1 MEEVV
6 LLQGDEPSSV
16 VLSFL
21 NFLPI
26 LLVYSATTRY
36 RAGEA
41 AKGIFRLI
49 CWNASDLTAAWKCCG
64 DSHSATLTK
73 RNFAFGS
80 RLSWS
85 RVERKPGACRRCS
98 AASCQ
103 ALR

>member
-41 AKGIFRLI
+41 AKDIFRKLVHPGKRRDPADEEDFRFEDVSHPGDQSLI
-49 CWNASDLTAAWKCCG
+49 HQRHANLDV
-64 DSHSATLTK
+64 
-73 RNFAFGS
+73 R
-80 RLSWS
+80 
-85 RVERKPGACRRCS
+85 
-98 AASCQ
+98 
-103 ALR
+103 ALA